1 MYFEQGNVRVRFTFL
16 GEHSGSFGRREVWG
30 WEQGWNG
37 VEGWSR
43 GIHWETVEVIQ
54 VGSAEVQTRAE
65 GSRMEAA
72 QAEHIDLS
80 VPLDRKAQ
88 GPGRDSES
96 RMAYGLG
103 WGSMRVVATAFL
115 SRIYYNVS
123 QKPVVIDRVFKDW
136 RPGGVISC
144 KNCGEVSAGAMAVSA
159 NL

>member
-1 MYFEQGNVRVRFTFL
+1 
-16 GEHSGSFGRREVWG
+16 
-30 WEQGWNG
+30 
-37 VEGWSR
+37 
-43 GIHWETVEVIQ
+43 
-54 VGSAEVQTRAE
+54 
-65 GSRMEAA
+65 MEAA

-96 RMAYGLG
+96 RMAYGQG